1 MFQLI
6 GRMGRWL
13 TFEGTASPTE
23 MTLRQHLDELRARIL
38 RILICVTAITFFSI
52 IFGFKP
58 FQFNGFLLY
67 LPYPDLFHNFAIQIT
82 AFMQAA
88 LLPAGVKL
96 IQTSPGQA
104 FVAQLY
110 VGCLVGLI
118 GSMPVVIK
126 EIYGFIAP
134 AFDRRSKRA
143 GIRSVF
149 LPTMALFMAGILFS
163 YVTVIPLA
171 LAFLYKWGQSL
182 GVETFLNINDFI
194 TFVLQFF
201 LGFGIAFELPMIMYA
216 LSLTD
221 LIEPKFWRHNFRY
234 AIIILVIFGAIITPD
249 GSGLTMWL
257 VAAPMVAL
265 YAAGMVAIERK
276 AARRAEIYA
285 GP

>member
-23 MTLRQHLDELRARIL
+23 MTLRQHLDELRARAL
-38 RILICVTAITFFSI
+38 RILASVTAIISFSI

-58 FQFNGFLLY
+58 FQFNSFVLY
-67 LPYPDLFHNFAIQIT
+67 LPYPDLFHNFAVQVTI
-82 AFMQAA
+82 FMQAA
-88 LLPAGVKL
+88 LLPEGVKL

-110 VGCLVGLI
+110 VACLIGLI
-118 GSMPVVIK
+118 GSMPVIIK

-143 GIRSVF
+143 GVRTIF
-149 LPTMALFMAGILFS
+149 LPTIALFLAGIVFS

-171 LAFLYKWGQSL
+171 LTFLYKWGQSL

-201 LGFGIAFELPMIMYA
+201 LGFGIAFELPMVMYA
-216 LSLTD
+216 LSLTH
-221 LIEPKFWRHNFRY
+221 LIEPNFWRHNFRY
-234 AIIILVIFGAIITPD
+234 ATIILVIFGAIITPD
-249 GSGLTMWL
+249 GSGLTMWF

-265 YAAGMVAIERK
+265 YAVGMMAIERK
-276 AARRAEIYA
+276 AARTAEMYA
-285 GP
+285 GT

>member
-1 MFQLI
+1 
-6 GRMGRWL
+6 
-13 TFEGTASPTE
+13 
-23 MTLRQHLDELRARIL
+23 
-38 RILICVTAITFFSI
+38 
-52 IFGFKP
+52 
-58 FQFNGFLLY
+58 
-67 LPYPDLFHNFAIQIT
+67 
-82 AFMQAA
+82 MQAA
-88 LLPAGVKL
+88 LLPEGVKL

-110 VGCLVGLI
+110 VACLVGLI
-118 GSMPVVIK
+118 GSMPVTIK
-126 EIYGFIAP
+126 EIYGFLAP
-134 AFDRRSKRA
+134 AFDRRSKRVA
-143 GIRSVF
+143 NKTIF
-149 LPTMALFMAGILFS
+149 LPTVALFLAGIVFS
-163 YVTVIPLA
+163 YVAVIPLA

-257 VAAPMVAL
+257 VAAPMVGL
-265 YAAGMVAIERK
+265 YAIGMVAIERK
-276 AARRAEIYA
+276 AARRAEIYV

>member
-1 MFQLI
+1 MFQLVAK
-6 GRMGRWL
+6 MGRWL
-13 TFEGTASPTE
+13 TFEGSASSTE
-23 MTLRQHLDELRARIL
+23 MTLRQHLDELRARVL
-38 RILICVTAITFFSI
+38 RILICVTALTFFSI

-58 FQFNGFLLY
+58 FEINGFVLY
-67 LPYPDLFHNFAIQIT
+67 LPYPDLFHNFSIQIT
-82 AFMQAA
+82 SFMQTA
-88 LLPAGVKL
+88 LLPEGVKL
-96 IQTSPGQA
+96 IQTAPGQA

-110 VGCLVGLI
+110 VACLVGLI
-118 GSMPVVIK
+118 GSMPVIIK
-126 EIYGFIAP
+126 EVYGFIAP
-134 AFDRRSKRA
+134 AFDRRIKRA
-143 GIRSVF
+143 GTRTVF
-149 LPTMALFMAGILFS
+149 LPTIALFLTGIVFS
-163 YVTVIPLA
+163 YVAVIPLA
-171 LAFLYKWGQSL
+171 LAFLYKWGQSM
-182 GVETFLNINDFI
+182 GVETFLTINDFI

-265 YAAGMVAIERK
+265 YAAGMIAIERK
-276 AARRAEIYA
+276 AARRVEIYA

>member
-1 MFQLI
+1 
-6 GRMGRWL
+6 MGRWL

-23 MTLRQHLDELRARIL
+23 MTLRQHLDELRARAL
-38 RILICVTAITFFSI
+38 RILICVTAIMFFSI
-52 IFGFKP
+52 IFGFKS
-58 FQFNGFLLY
+58 FEFNGFVLY
-67 LPYPDLFHNFAIQIT
+67 FPYPDLFHNFAVQIT
-82 AFMQAA
+82 VFMQSA
-88 LLPAGVKL
+88 LLPVGVRL

-110 VGCLVGLI
+110 VACLIGLI

-126 EIYGFIAP
+126 EVYGFLAP

-143 GIRSVF
+143 GVKTVF
-149 LPTMALFMAGILFS
+149 LPTIALFMAGIVFS

-171 LAFLYKWGQSL
+171 LTFLYKWGQAL
-182 GVETFLNINDFI
+182 GVVTFLNINDFI

-221 LIEPKFWRHNFRY
+221 LIEAKFWRHNFRY

-249 GSGLTMWL
+249 GSGLTMWF

-265 YAAGMVAIERK
+265 YAVGMLAIERK
-276 AARRAEIYA
+276 AAQRAEIYA
-285 GP
+285 EP

>member
-1 MFQLI
+1 MFQII
-6 GRMGRWL
+6 GRMVRWL
-13 TFEGTASPTE
+13 TFEGTASHTE
-23 MTLRQHLDELRARIL
+23 LTLQQHLDELRARAL
-38 RILICVTAITFFSI
+38 RILICITAITFFTL
-52 IFGFKP
+52 IFGFKQ
-58 FQFNGFLLY
+58 FEFNGFVLY
-67 LPYPDLFHNFAIQIT
+67 LPYPNLFHNFAIQIT

-88 LLPAGVKL
+88 LLPEGVKL

-110 VGCLVGLI
+110 VACLVGLI
-118 GSMPVVIK
+118 GSMPVTIREV
-126 EIYGFIAP
+126 YGFIAP
-134 AFDRRSKRA
+134 AFDRRSTRA
-143 GIRSVF
+143 NIKTIF
-149 LPTMALFMAGILFS
+149 LPTIALFLAGIVFS

-171 LAFLYKWGQSL
+171 LAFLYKWGQSI

-234 AIIILVIFGAIITPD
+234 AIMILVIIGAIITPD

-257 VAAPMVAL
+257 VAGPMVGL
-265 YAAGMVAIERK
+265 YAIGMVAIERK